1 MSMDPS
7 KFLQYVCVTNDDQRG
22 HQLINIYNQNN
33 AVYTETIKATP
44 IILVLFFLIEAQNL
58 TNYGRE
64 I

>member
-1 MSMDPS
+1 MSWSMSMDPS
-7 KFLQYVCVTNDDQRG
+7 KFLQYV

-44 IILVLFFLIEAQNL
+44 IILVLLFLIEAQNL